1 MKAPLRFDQA
11 DVLVVADGELCLV
24 GCGTHTN
31 EAAIMHLLR
40 KLAAGK
46 RPTDGGKGDALSSFL
61 ATAASPFRRVAVV
74 RDLFDRDEVLRPHL
88 NSVVKAVR
96 DEDDPT
102 SVSFVVARSVAGRD
116 CLHRRLVNEYAL
128 EMKQEQQQQPST
140 LLSQREAAKTSAPGL
155 TDRCAAAEE
164 APCYRLVRA
173 GVELCEYLRD
183 CLHFPVLLADDKELA
198 TRQSWADAVGEA
210 SVAGK
215 GKEAGGNAS
224 SHNARVW
231 DTSRATVASRTTN
244 TILMVAPIGFQLNEE
259 TAQDNHF
266 MHRPKEEAL
275 DTERKAL
282 AEFSGLHRA
291 LTAAG
296 VNIVLHAAERHHKT
310 PDAVFPNNWFSTHP
324 AAETGRSTLVFY
336 PMKTPSRRA
345 ERRQNIVEE
354 LQAVYEQEVSFEHWE
369 NADPARFLE
378 STGVL
383 ILDRV
388 RKVAYAALSQ
398 RCSKRVASQW
408 AKRMGYQMCFFHAS
422 DAQEQ
427 PIYHTNVMM
436 AVGSSVAIVCL
447 ESVTDLQE
455 RENLQR
461 TLSVS
466 HEVVAI
472 TRAQVDEFCGNVLEV
487 KGTCGKRVL
496 AMSSRAFAAFTDAQ
510 KEVLRRHTDE
520 LVHAAIPVIENVGGG
535 GVRCMMAEIF

>member
-1 MKAPLRFDQA
+1 MKAPLRFDQS
-11 DVLVVADGELCLV
+11 DVLVVAQSELCLV
-24 GCGTHTN
+24 GCGPRTN
-31 EAAIMHLLR
+31 EAAIFHLMR
-40 KLAAGK
+40 KMAK
-46 RPTDGGKGDALSSFL
+46 RADGGSGKEKKKSQEGDAIVSFLSSSP
-61 ATAASPFRRVAVV
+61 SPFRRVAVV
-74 RDLFDRDEVLRPHL
+74 RDLFDRDEAQRPHL
-88 NSVVKAVR
+88 ASILTAVR
-96 DEDDPT
+96 EDEDDPT
-102 SVSFVVARSVAGRD
+102 SLAFVVARSVVGRD
-116 CLHRRLVNEYAL
+116 CLRRRLVNEYAL
-128 EMKQEQQQQPST
+128 VKQQQQP
-140 LLSQREAAKTSAPGL
+140 EKTS
-155 TDRCAAAEE
+155 TDSAAHSS
-164 APCYRLVRA
+164 YRLVRA
-173 GVELCEYLRD
+173 GVELSEYLRD
-183 CLHFPVLLADDKELA
+183 CLHHPVLLADDSELA
-198 TRQSWADAVGEA
+198 TRQSWAGAVSEA

-215 GKEAGGNAS
+215 GKEAGS
-224 SHNARVW
+224 SAMNGPSVARVW
-231 DTSRATVASRTTN
+231 DTSRAPVASRTTD

-266 MHRPKEEAL
+266 MHRPKEQAL

-282 AEFSGLHRA
+282 TEFSGLHRA

-296 VNIVLHAAERHHKT
+296 VNILLHAAERHHNT

-345 ERRQNIVEE
+345 ERRQTIVEE

-369 NADPARFLE
+369 NADPPRFLE

-383 ILDRV
+383 ILDRA

-408 AKRMGYQMCFFHAS
+408 AKRLGYEMCFFHAS
-422 DAQEQ
+422 DAQGQ

-436 AVGSSVAIVCL
+436 AVGSSVAVVCL
-447 ESVTDLQE
+447 ESVADLEE
-455 RENLQR
+455 RENLRR

-466 HEVVAI
+466 HEVVEI

-487 KGTCGKRVL
+487 RGTGGRRVL

-510 KEVLRRHTDE
+510 LTVLRRHTDE
-520 LVHAAIPVIENVGGG
+520 LVHAAIPTIETVGGG